1 MAIENALKPAPLSA
15 SIVHHT
21 DPFLPIDRAAKALE
35 RNIQAFLDAQ
45 SEGLSAG
52 LGSGAQDDFS
62 SNGSLTPTPST
73 STPHSLARPK
83 IIPVRQPQKK
93 RISLTGARKGL
104 AKSMKEF
111 VLVKQEEI
119 KVLNEEE
126 IRREQA
132 LRSVDLFE
140 TKRAGLKDQIAKI
153 QNEAGTRHVNS
164 LKAEAENLE
173 SEIKRLEDELAEK
186 RARHRHL
193 INQANQTEN
202 SVQSKLSSF
211 EASLKML
218 DSEIK
223 TFLKRPPIEQ
233 SLQAGEHHAVSAG
246 DFYTINPKRRTLD
259 LAKDHWVGEGAMLRD
274 RKQDVAAEIAALKAG
289 SDIWRRI
296 VTEINDFE
304 KWLQKETRELSNIQP
319 AGPIDM
325 SSALTRMDGLIDL
338 LEQQYQFAEENG
350 WNLLLCCIGAEL
362 EAFREGK
369 ALLSRTLG
377 LVQENGDG
385 GSQGTPES
393 ELIEYG
399 GANETDQDLGG
410 SNESLKATLLAMD
423 GANDEPL
430 QGIVMS
436 QGPGA
441 DSRSESE
448 DEGPGPDFLISHE

>member
-1 MAIENALKPAPLSA
+1 MAVESPLKPAPLSA

-21 DPFLPIDRAAKALE
+21 DPFLPIDRAARALE

-73 STPHSLARPK
+73 STLQSLTRPK
-83 IIPVRQPQKK
+83 IIPIRQPQKK

-104 AKSMKEF
+104 AKSIKEF

-126 IRREQA
+126 ARREQA
-132 LRSVDLFE
+132 LRSVDHFE

-153 QNEAGTRHVNS
+153 QNEAGARHVNN

-193 INQANQTEN
+193 INQVHQTEN

-223 TFLKRPPIEQ
+223 TFLKSPPIEQ
-233 SLQAGEHHAVSAG
+233 SLQAGERHTMSAG
-246 DFYTINPKRRTLD
+246 DFYSLNPKRRTLD
-259 LAKDHWVGEGAMLRD
+259 LAKDHWIGERAILRD

-296 VTEINDFE
+296 VTEISDFE
-304 KWLQKETRELSNIQP
+304 KWLQKETREFSTSQP
-319 AGPIDM
+319 ASPVGM
-325 SSALTRMDGLIDL
+325 SSALVRMDGLIDL
-338 LEQQYQFAEENG
+338 LEQQYHFAEENG

-369 ALLSRTLG
+369 ALLLQTLG

-385 GSQGTPES
+385 SSQGTLES
-393 ELIEYG
+393 ELIEYR
-399 GANETDQDLGG
+399 GANENGRGLSG
-410 SNESLKATLLAMD
+410 SNESLRATLLAMD
-423 GANDEPL
+423 GTNDEPPHEIISL
-430 QGIVMS
+430 
-436 QGPGA
+436 GPGV

>member
-73 STPHSLARPK
+73 STPQSLARPK

-93 RISLTGARKGL
+93 RISLAGARKGL

-111 VLVKQEEI
+111 ALVKQEEI

-126 IRREQA
+126 TRREQA

-153 QNEAGTRHVNS
+153 QTEAGARHVNS

-173 SEIKRLEDELAEK
+173 LEIKRLEDELAEK

-193 INQANQTEN
+193 TNQAHQTEN

-223 TFLKRPPIEQ
+223 IFLKSPPIEQ
-233 SLQAGEHHAVSAG
+233 SLQAGERHTVPAG
-246 DFYTINPKRRTLD
+246 DFYSLNPKRRTLD
-259 LAKDHWVGEGAMLRD
+259 LAKDHWVEEGAMLRD

-296 VTEINDFE
+296 VTEISGFE
-304 KWLQKETRELSNIQP
+304 KWLQKETRELSNTQS

-325 SSALTRMDGLIDL
+325 SSTLTRMDGLIDL

-377 LVQENGDG
+377 LVQENDDG
-385 GSQGTPES
+385 GSQGTLEG
-393 ELIEYG
+393 ELIHYHV
-399 GANETDQDLGG
+399 ANENSRSLDG
-410 SNESLKATLLAMD
+410 SNESLKATLLAM
-423 GANDEPL
+423 GGVNDKPP
-430 QGIVMS
+430 QGIIS